1 MSKDGMHE
9 KNAGERR
16 GRSLAKHHI
25 NGIKPMI
32 GLRGVVKRAKLSNA
46 VGYDAKDAPR
56 ITRGIV
62 ADNKYRISFGN
73 KYR

>member
-1 MSKDGMHE
+1 MSKDGMHK

-16 GRSLAKHHI
+16 GRSLAKHHT
-25 NGIKPMI
+25 NEIKPMI
-32 GLRGVVKRAKLSNA
+32 GLRGIVKRAKLSNA
-46 VGYDAKDAPR
+46 VGYDAKEAPR

-62 ADNKYRISFGN
+62 TDNKYGISFGN